1 MSLQNLRIF
10 NLRNTSLCH
19 ENYFELTQ
27 NYSFTDIRLKQ
38 KRVLAFFLRKILMIP
53 RFKRLSF
60 DILSFFLNSYNAS
73 IEKIEEDLCEVR
85 FFIIFIAF

>member
-1 MSLQNLRIF
+1 
-10 NLRNTSLCH
+10 
-19 ENYFELTQ
+19 
-27 NYSFTDIRLKQ
+27 
-38 KRVLAFFLRKILMIP
+38 MIP